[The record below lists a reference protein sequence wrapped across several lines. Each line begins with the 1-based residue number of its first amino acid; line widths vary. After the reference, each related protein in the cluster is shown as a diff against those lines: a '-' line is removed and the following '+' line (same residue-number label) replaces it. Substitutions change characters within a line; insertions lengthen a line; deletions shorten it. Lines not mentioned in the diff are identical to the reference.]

1 MLLFLGCATPHGP
14 RPWPA
19 PFSADKAMIAMAESK
34 KKHRRSTQGRAV
46 GNRNAKTSVRSGTTF
61 GFWTGLL
68 TAAAALN
75 ATAPANAD
83 VTTGPVVLAPHR
95 AIYDLSLERTAAG
108 SGVVEVTGRI
118 VYELTGSSCEGFTQ
132 NMRFLIRTSSGRGTT
147 QETDL
152 RTSSWEQVP
161 SRRLRFSSSTYQN
174 NVLFEQSRG
183 EAKRKAPG
191 SAAKVELTKPDKKT
205 LDLSES
211 ARFPIE
217 HSTALI
223 RAARKGENIFTSDLY
238 DGSEDG
244 TKVYHTSAIIGSP
257 IAPGDAK
264 PLTHVA
270 NGDKLDRVPSWPVS
284 ISYFKPSEAHT
295 DDIPLYEMQYRFHDN
310 GITSGIVIDYGDYA
324 VRGKLHDLTYL
335 EVSDCKPTHQ

>member
-1 MLLFLGCATPHGP
+1 MASRLNTLVLTMAATL
-14 RPWPA
+14 
-19 PFSADKAMIAMAESK
+19 
-34 KKHRRSTQGRAV
+34 AV
-46 GNRNAKTSVRSGTTF
+46 A
-61 GFWTGLL
+61 
-68 TAAAALN
+68 
-75 ATAPANAD
+75 APAYSD
-83 VTTGPVVLAPHR
+83 VTSGPVVLAPHR
-95 AIYDLSLERTAAG
+95 AIYDLSLERTAPG

-118 VYELTGSSCEGFTQ
+118 VYELTGSGCEGYAQ

-161 SRRLRFSSSTYQN
+161 AHRLRFSSSTYQN

-183 EAKRKAPG
+183 QATRKAPG
-191 SAAKVELTKPDKKT
+191 SAAKVELTKPKKST
-205 LDLSES
+205 LDLPVN

-223 RAARKGENIFTSDLY
+223 RAARKGDNIFTSDLY

-257 IAPGDAK
+257 IRPGDGK
-264 PLTHVA
+264 TLTHVA

-284 ISYFKPSEAHT
+284 ISYFKPSQAHT
-295 DDIPLYEMQYRFHDN
+295 DEIPLYEMWYRFHDN
-310 GITSGIVIDYGDYA
+310 GITSAIVIDYGDYA

-335 EVSDCKPTHQ
+335 ETSECLPTHQ